1 MSKYARGFI
10 KQDLHDSLISTV
22 QTDLDT
28 AEASITT
35 IQAQLDD
42 CTQSIVTGSRALG
55 TNYQNTSGKTM
66 FVTVAIAHVVVGAGQ
81 TAKNV
86 AYVEAGDS
94 TPDTAVT
101 QVYTTYGSAALNQCL
116 SMTFVV
122 PAGSYY
128 QVSDEDGG
136 GGASTLTLWTE
147 WTIL

>member
-55 TNYQNTSGKTM
+55 TNYQNTSGRIM
-66 FVTVAIAHVVVGAGQ
+66 FVTVSILHVV
-81 TAKNV
+81 TAEACLNV

-94 TPDTAVT
+94 TPDTPVARI
-101 QVYTTYGSAALNQCL
+101 TTTFAGSNESNTK
-116 SMTFVV
+116 SMSFIV

-128 QVSDEDGG
+128 KVSDEDTGA
-136 GGASTLTLWTE
+136 GASSSLVLWTE